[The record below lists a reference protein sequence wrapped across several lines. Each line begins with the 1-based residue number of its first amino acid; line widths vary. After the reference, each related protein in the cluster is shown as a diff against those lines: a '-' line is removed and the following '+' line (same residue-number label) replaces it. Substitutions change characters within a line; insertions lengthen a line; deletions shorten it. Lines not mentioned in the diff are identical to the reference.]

1 MNLSFYASISKDSLF
16 CLSGKMSDKI
26 IPKRAGSNQGREAW
40 AKGKVFI
47 VSITSLT
54 LNKEPKML
62 ARAIKVTSVTVT
74 CMPIFDKGK
83 NLFTITII
91 TITIVTG

>member
-1 MNLSFYASISKDSLF
+1 
-16 CLSGKMSDKI
+16 MSDKI
-26 IPKRAGSNQGREAW
+26 IPKNAGSNQGKEAW

-47 VSITSLT
+47 ASITSLT

-62 ARAIKVTSVTVT
+62 ARAIKVTSATVT
-74 CMPIFDKGK
+74 CIPIFDKGK